1 MNAGFRLW
9 ALGLVT
15 VLLLIMTGGGCI
27 LTLIPIIPPGGGED
41 IGPILSFTRFAPAQD
56 SYPKVTETYARQADG
71 TYRMTSDLANY
82 DRVDLIR
89 FGQRG
94 NDPIYL
100 VQTNA
105 NSERSALGHVDP
117 PPISDEAALVRD
129 GYLYFITI
137 VAARPDGIA
146 AQAAIL
152 CNDKSVQGLATRLG
166 LTLDCEKPSPGS
178 YVFRIADH
186 PSKEVMLA
194 FLKEVLSRHLF
205 VWTDEANLSPKDLLQ
220 IE

>member
-27 LTLIPIIPPGGGED
+27 LTLIPIIPPGQGED
-41 IGPILSFTRFAPAQD
+41 IGPVLSFTRFSPVHD
-56 SYPKVTETYARQADG
+56 SKPKVTETYARQADG
-71 TYRMTSDLANY
+71 TYRMTSSLVFY

-100 VQTNA
+100 IQTNA

-117 PPISDEAALVRD
+117 PPISDEAALAREGFLYLITLVAVRS
-129 GYLYFITI
+129 
-137 VAARPDGIA
+137 DGIA
-146 AQAAIL
+146 AHAAIR
-152 CNDKSVQGLATRLG
+152 CSDRAVQDLAARFG
-166 LTLDCEKPSPGS
+166 LTLDCDKPRPDS

-186 PSKEVMLA
+186 PSKEAVLA

-205 VWTDEANLSPKDLLQ
+205 VWTDEANLSPNDILR